1 MARGGKGVSLKT
13 IGPRLGGIA
22 SRFAS
27 QAHTGPERDQQRAAT
42 APWREWYKTS
52 RWQALRRQVLQRD
65 LYTCQRTGVLLIGKH
80 PAPNSPVV
88 DHIKP
93 HRGDPDLFWDEANL
107 MAVSKA
113 YHDSEK
119 QKAEQGEIKGV
130 WY

>member
-1 MARGGKGVSLKT
+1 MARGGKGASLRT
-13 IGPRLGGIA
+13 IGPRLGGLA
-22 SRFAS
+22 SRFTS
-27 QAHTGPERDQQRAAT
+27 QAHEGKERDRQRSAA
-42 APWREWYKTS
+42 APWRDWYKTA
-52 RWQALRRQVLQRD
+52 RWQALRRQILKRD
-65 LYTCQRTGVLLIGKH
+65 LYTCQRTGVLLTGKH

-113 YHDSEK
+113 FHDSEK
-119 QKAEQGEIKGV
+119 QKAERSEIKGV

>member
-1 MARGGKGVSLKT
+1 MATLKT
-13 IGPRLGGIA
+13 IRSRLSTIG

-27 QAHTGPERDQQRAAT
+27 QQHEGKERDQQRTAA
-42 APWREWYKTS
+42 APWREWYKTT
-52 RWQALRRQVLQRD
+52 RWQKLRRHVLQRD

-113 YHDSEK
+113 YHDGQK
-119 QKAEQGEIKGV
+119 QAEEQSQIKGV